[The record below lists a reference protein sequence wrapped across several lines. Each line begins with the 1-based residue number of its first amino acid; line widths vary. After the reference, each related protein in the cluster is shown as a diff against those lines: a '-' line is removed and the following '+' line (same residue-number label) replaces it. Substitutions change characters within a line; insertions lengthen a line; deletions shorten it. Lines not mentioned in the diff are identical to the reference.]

1 MTNTMILTNAVD
13 LAKAVNRM
21 REYEDRVAK
30 HYFNEVTYM
39 WKLEIVKGIDNEDV
53 VKLTYDDITN
63 YVDDEED

>member
-1 MTNTMILTNAVD
+1 MTNTVIFTNAVD

-21 REYEDRVAK
+21 VAE
-30 HYFNEVTYM
+30 HYFNEVNYM